1 MTTSSLNP
9 LQQQAIEALKQQQD
23 AYLAAV
29 RAWKKAA
36 GAQPDFTAGMP
47 GMPDFAA
54 TPAFAGMPTPEEI
67 ATSNQAFLTRV
78 FEAQQRFFDSLGD
91 ILGMS

>member
-1 MTTSSLNP
+1 MTSSSLNP

-36 GAQPDFTAGMP
+36 GEQPDFTTGMP

-54 TPAFAGMPTPEEI
+54 MSSFDGMPTPEEI
-67 ATSNQAFLTRV
+67 AASNQVFLTRV
-78 FEAQQRFFDSLGD
+78 FEEQRRFFDSLGD
-91 ILGMS
+91 ILGRS